1 MQPKKNNSLINQN
14 TKEKRYKII
23 NNRKYHR
30 TYLTIH
36 QTIHYWLEPQHV
48 AGLKTARP
56 HRETRKL
63 PIISHISLFPV

>member
-1 MQPKKNNSLINQN
+1 MQPKKNNLFINKN

-23 NNRKYHR
+23 KNRKYHR
-30 TYLTIH
+30 TYLIIY
-36 QTIHYWLEPQHV
+36 QTIQYWLEPQHI

-63 PIISHISLFPV
+63 SIISHISLLPV